1 MAFGNASAER
11 AAIELTYEDTATVSR
26 TTSQKG
32 KNNISV
38 SSPSVIYDGIICAL
52 SYTGSDN
59 SRQTDA
65 QNNVDYDAVIFAS
78 PDLLVLPGDTIVVKR
93 FGRDDPSS
101 GRNLTFEVIGRPSV
115 YATHQEIKVKDGDKM
130 GTAAT
135 RAKNKWQ
142 KQNVDRVNL
151 TMPKGKKEQIQAHA
165 QVCGES
171 VNGFINRAISEAME
185 RDNAAPGPAEGLADT
200 EGGDA

>member
-11 AAIELTYEDTATVSR
+11 AAIELTATVSR

-115 YATHQEIKVKDGDKM
+115 YATHQEIKVKDGD
-130 GTAAT
+130 
-135 RAKNKWQ
+135 
-142 KQNVDRVNL
+142 
-151 TMPKGKKEQIQAHA
+151 
-165 QVCGES
+165 
-171 VNGFINRAISEAME
+171 
-185 RDNAAPGPAEGLADT
+185 LA
-200 EGGDA
+200 